1 MAKGKA
7 KHKPDPNQYHLPG
20 VDPDAQEKFDFA
32 KPPVPSAAKKRAS
45 DVGPPN
51 LGKAVK
57 LSVPD
62 FSRSDRPKTC
72 LEVDFPIPQINEL
85 SSLEGN
91 AGKPIYQMSKWWARR
106 RSSVFRAML
115 IAAAVEAPSMK
126 DDKGNVLFDEN
137 GVPVP
142 DREKVAGL
150 IWDHYYANHQ
160 KAGNFSHLKV
170 LDCFMGGGT
179 TLVEGSRLGFQV
191 AGVDLNPVAWFVVK
205 NELACTDPREVA
217 KFFNEI
223 EAEVKPAIQPFY
235 VTECPRGHVGQWFKI
250 APSSLSPALCGGEGR
265 GEGLEGS
272 KNEPMPADFD
282 PIALSPEERKQYRY
296 EGPEVIYTFWAK
308 HGQCTKPGCGH
319 RTPVFRTPVIAEKK
333 LGVKFI
339 ELTCKSPSCKTRF
352 HAELGDARM
361 APAAERV
368 ILDNVEPFTALSQPF
383 AQRLL
388 DYSKGIKADKM
399 CRAAELFE
407 MVDDEPG
414 LCCPKCGQYAG
425 QYLRDVLQAHK
436 RAVRATEIDK
446 KHLRIQPARNAVK
459 PVYSYLL
466 IDPEWIKGSP
476 GFVGNEELGGHPDA
490 SVQATERWY
499 QERLKNLNL
508 IEVRGRIKLDEDTSA
523 LAADAEPIDEEPE
536 DEEEVVSEEGAAE
549 EVDADRKQFG
559 LPRFIT
565 LASGRKVDTKRG
577 VIPKKSHFTCG
588 KCGLTQHL
596 NEATEAS
603 KHAATIASYSL
614 QKYCPTCH
622 SESRVYNGR
631 SFQTLKDNDLSSLA
645 GAEAEWAKRCEN
657 DLRDYWPREEL
668 PHTYMTHHANFA
680 LPRQGYTHWSKMFS
694 ARQLLVHAQLLRF
707 ASEKCEVS
715 GEVRH
720 QALGAVQQY
729 LRNQNLFVFWNIQAD
744 KIEPFF
750 SNSNYAPKNLPVENA
765 VFADLGRG
773 NWRSTANGVIDGL
786 AWNWSPWE
794 VALPSYRAVS
804 GEPRISLEDRVL
816 PGADIRCQ
824 SSSELD
830 CFEDGRFDL
839 VITDPPFGD
848 NIFYSDLANFFYA
861 WLRLP
866 LLKEF
871 PNVFKAE
878 KTPNAQEALA
888 PRLLPDAEA
897 NEYYKLRLTAC
908 WAEAGLKL
916 KTGGIMAFTFH
927 HSEDSQWAVV
937 LESLFDAGFL
947 LEQTFPIASDEQKG
961 AGGQFGAKGTEHD
974 IIHVCRKRL
983 EEPTPVSWPK
993 MRQWV
998 KAELERLK
1006 PLLAAYKTRE
1016 LSNADIRLILRG
1028 KALEFY
1034 SKHYGQLYTISGD
1047 GHRETMTLQTA
1058 LAGINQLLDEGGDD
1072 AEMLPP
1078 SNLHPH
1084 VYSFLRL
1091 FGTRKVMT
1099 TENVKKSL
1107 YSTTVVVKDL
1117 EDRGWVYQD
1126 GKNVKAHSIADRFE
1140 YCRSRPRKEMKTE
1153 LDQAQFLVGGA
1164 ITGDVNLEEE
1174 LTKDTWMVSPYVVA
1188 VLDWYG
1194 KFSPE
1199 AKIAEAAKL
1208 AAETLRRTKEKLRTK
1223 AEFVDRQTR
1232 LFDMEGEEW

>member
-1 MAKGKA
+1 MVKGK
-7 KHKPDPNQYHLPG
+7 KRITVSHNQYHLPG
-20 VDPDAQEKFDFA
+20 LDPDAQEKFEFA
-32 KPPVPSAAKKRAS
+32 SQAPPIISQPSPKN
-45 DVGPPN
+45 DGPPN
-51 LGKAVK
+51 LSKAIK
-57 LSVPD
+57 LPVPD
-62 FSRSDRPKTC
+62 FSRHDRPKTC

-115 IAAAVEAPSMK
+115 IAAAIEAPSMK
-126 DDKGNVLFDEN
+126 DELGNVILDEN
-137 GVPVP
+137 GVPLP
-142 DREKVAGL
+142 DREKVAGI

-160 KAGNFSHLKV
+160 KAGNFTNLKV

-205 NELACTDPREVA
+205 NELACTDPKEVA
-217 KFFNEI
+217 KFFDQI

-235 VTECPRGHVGQWFKI
+235 VTDCPRGHVGKWFKL
-250 APSSLSPALCGGEGR
+250 AGTKDPADD
-265 GEGLEGS
+265 
-272 KNEPMPADFD
+272 EPMREDFD
-282 PIALSPEERKQYRY
+282 PISLVPDERKQYRY

-333 LGVKFI
+333 LGVKYI
-339 ELTCKSPSCKTRF
+339 ELTCKSQSCKTKF

-361 APAAERV
+361 APTAERV
-368 ILDNVEPFTALSQPF
+368 VLDTEGPFTALSQPF

-388 DYSKGIKADKM
+388 DYSKGVKDEKIA
-399 CRAAELFE
+399 RVAELLDL
-407 MVDDEPG
+407 VDDEHG
-414 LCCPKCGQYAG
+414 LSCPNCGEYAG

-436 RAVRATEIDK
+436 RATRVSGIDK
-446 KHLRIQPARNAVK
+446 KHLKIQPSGNGVK

-466 IDPEWIKGSP
+466 IDPDWIKGSR
-476 GFVGNEELGGHPDA
+476 GFDDEEELGGHPDA
-490 SVQATERWY
+490 SVDSTSRWY
-499 QERLKNLNL
+499 QARLENLGL
-508 IEVRGRIKLDEDTSA
+508 IEVRGRIKLAEDISA
-523 LAADAEPIDEEPE
+523 LADGIEPIEEVE
-536 DEEEVVSEEGAAE
+536 DEDESNDVETAGSEDSES
-549 EVDADRKQFG
+549 DRKKFG
-559 LPRFIT
+559 LPRFLT
-565 LASGRKVDTKRG
+565 LASGRRVDTKKG

-596 NEATEAS
+596 NEAIEST
-603 KHAATIASYSL
+603 KHAAALAPYVL
-614 QKYCPTCH
+614 QKYCPQCD
-622 SESRVYNGR
+622 SVASIYNGR
-631 SFQTLKDNDLSSLA
+631 SFQEICQSDKNKLIATENEWSFRSENDLSS
-645 GAEAEWAKRCEN
+645 
-657 DLRDYWPREEL
+657 YWPREEL

-694 ARQLLVHAQLLRF
+694 SRQLLVHSQLLRF
-707 ASEKCEVS
+707 ATVNLCSTA
-715 GEVRH
+715 GVRH
-720 QALGAVQQY
+720 QVLGAIQQY

-750 SNSNYAPKNLPVENA
+750 SNSNYAPKNLPVENT

-773 NWRSTANGVIDGL
+773 NWRSTAQGVIDGL
-786 AWNWSPWE
+786 CWTRSPWE
-794 VALPSYRAVS
+794 VALPSYREAT
-804 GEPRISLEDRVL
+804 GESRVKMDDPVL

-824 SSSELD
+824 SSSELT
-830 CFEDGRFDL
+830 CFGDESFDL

-866 LLKEF
+866 LKHEF
-871 PNVFKAE
+871 QEAFNAL

-908 WAEAGLKL
+908 WSEACSKL

-961 AGGQFGAKGTEHD
+961 EGGQFGAKGTEYD

-983 EEPTPVSWPK
+983 GDPTPVSWPK

-998 KAELERLK
+998 KAELGRLK
-1006 PLLAAYKTRE
+1006 PLLAAYKSRE

-1034 SKHYGQLYTISGD
+1034 SKHYGQLYTVSGA
-1047 GHRETMTLQTA
+1047 GERETMTLQTA

-1078 SNLHPH
+1078 STLHPH
-1084 VYSFLRL
+1084 VYSYLRL
-1091 FGTRKVMT
+1091 FGTRNVMT

-1107 YSTTVVVKDL
+1107 YSTTVVLKDL

-1126 GKNVKAHSIADRFE
+1126 GRSVKAHSIKDRFE
-1140 YCRSRPRKEMKTE
+1140 YCRGRPRKEMKTD
-1153 LDQAQFLVGGA
+1153 LDQAQFLIGGA
-1164 ITGDVNLEEE
+1164 ITGDINLEEE
-1174 LTKDTWMVSPYVVA
+1174 LTRDTWMVSPLVVA

-1194 KFSPE
+1194 KFCPE
-1199 AKIAEAAKL
+1199 EKVAEAAKL
-1208 AAETLRRTKEKLRTK
+1208 AAEILRRTKEKLQAK
-1223 AEFVDRQTR
+1223 PEFVDRQLR
-1232 LFDMEGEEW
+1232 LFEMEGEEW